1 MTPFALVSFTG
12 WIEETALSVWLRESP
27 SLWAFPFVLILHTIG
42 MGFLVGSN
50 IALDLRVLGF
60 APRIPL
66 SLFEKLFLIIEP
78 PNGNLVDGSFG
89 NLVVETSTFDI
100 VQQAI

>member
-1 MTPFALVSFTG
+1 M
-12 WIEETALSVWLRESP
+12 
-27 SLWAFPFVLILHTIG
+27 
-42 MGFLVGSN
+42 SN
-50 IALDLRVLGF
+50 VLG
-60 APRIPL
+60 AVT
-66 SLFEKLFLIIEP
+66 EP